1 MTLQAK
7 SQNSQANLASGT
19 GSFIFW
25 QRWLLVAADL
35 LILFGIVMA
44 FLSNTAAFALFNT
57 QINPLFWGA
66 VEVPTAA
73 AQFQGWIYG
82 VLGAVVIGWGIF
94 LAFIAYYPFKKQE
107 KWAWNCIF
115 TSILAWYIIDTYIS
129 LQFNI
134 VFNAIS
140 NTVFL
145 IIFLLPLIFTRK
157 DFQA

>member
-7 SQNSQANLASGT
+7 SQNAESNLASGT

-35 LILFGIVMA
+35 LILFGIVMT
-44 FLSNTAAFALFNT
+44 FLNNTVLFSLFNT
-57 QINPLFWGA
+57 QINPIFWGTA
-66 VEVPTAA
+66 EMPTAA

-82 VLGAVVIGWGIF
+82 VAGAILIGWGIF
-94 LAFIAYYPFKKQE
+94 MAFIAYYPFKQRE
-107 KWAWNCIF
+107 KWAWNCIL
-115 TSILAWYIIDTYIS
+115 TGMLVWYLIDTFIS
-129 LQFNI
+129 LQFNV

-157 DFQA
+157 DFQ